1 MIPKASQRGLGQD
14 LATHLQNAFDN
25 EYVEIAEVRGAVAR
39 DLHGAFAEWE
49 VCAHAMTGCRNYLY
63 SLSVNPD
70 PAQRALTRAEYW
82 DYIERV
88 EGKLGLSEQPRT
100 IVFHIKDGR
109 EHCHVVWSRI
119 DAEHGKAV
127 HQPFDRQKLMMVT
140 RQFAREH
147 GLKLPDGMVPDAG
160 RERGKKKTLSLYEKR
175 QQDATGLTKEERIRQ
190 VTEAWRRSDSP
201 RAFVRALEERG
212 YVLATGKRPYVLVDL
227 YGEMNA
233 LPKLI
238 DDRAVRTKDI
248 RAFLEQDFPP
258 ESLPSVDEAK
268 ALVAQH
274 RQAIEDFK
282 KAQGH
287 ADRLDDLNRFQAER
301 RAPLETEN
309 SEMQARHA
317 RERESLEARQR
328 GEKKILQA
336 AHNAEVGRVVA
347 ERKGRRS
354 SGLVAILAR
363 VSGFN
368 AIRRQF
374 DKHHDKRRH
383 ERFIEEARAL
393 DEPQARARQELQRR
407 HEAQSLDMDRR
418 LRALAQVE
426 ARELQSLETAL
437 VKEQRVKTRA
447 RGGGNRMPALTLDLK
462 PRGRRD
468 AASKAKNRHGSRA
481 ALEEAAKTPPET
493 PKKTVSVREDFT
505 RAAGDDSS
513 GGSGGATGGSSDGN
527 KPTDPTKPGGP
538 SGPRRKRR
546 RDRDRDLDLDR

>member
-39 DLHGAFAEWE
+39 DLHGAFAERE

-70 PAQRALTRAEYW
+70 PAQRALTRAEYR
-82 DYIERV
+82 DYIDRV
-88 EGKLGLSEQPRT
+88 EGKLGLLGQPRAIT
-100 IVFHIKDGR
+100 FHIKDGR

-119 DAEHGKAV
+119 DTEHGKAV

-160 RERGKKKTLSLYEKR
+160 RERGKKKSLSLYEKH

-190 VTEAWRRSDSP
+190 VTDAWRRSDGA

-227 YGEMNA
+227 YGEVNA

-238 DDRAVRTKDI
+238 DDRAVRTRDI
-248 RAFLEQDFPP
+248 HAFLERDFPP

-287 ADRLDDLNRFQAER
+287 ADRVDDLKRFQA
-301 RAPLETEN
+301 
-309 SEMQARHA
+309 
-317 RERESLEARQR
+317 
-328 GEKKILQA
+328 
-336 AHNAEVGRVVA
+336 
-347 ERKGRRS
+347 
-354 SGLVAILAR
+354 
-363 VSGFN
+363 
-368 AIRRQF
+368 
-374 DKHHDKRRH
+374 
-383 ERFIEEARAL
+383 
-393 DEPQARARQELQRR
+393 QRR
-407 HEAQSLDMDRR
+407 GAS
-418 LRALAQVE
+418 
-426 ARELQSLETAL
+426 
-437 VKEQRVKTRA
+437 K
-447 RGGGNRMPALTLDLK
+447 
-462 PRGRRD
+462 RGR
-468 AASKAKNRHGSRA
+468 AAA
-481 ALEEAAKTPPET
+481 ATAC
-493 PKKTVSVREDFT
+493 
-505 RAAGDDSS
+505 
-513 GGSGGATGGSSDGN
+513 
-527 KPTDPTKPGGP
+527 
-538 SGPRRKRR
+538 RR
-546 RDRDRDLDLDR
+546 

>member
-14 LATHLQNAFDN
+14 LATHLQNAYDN
-25 EYVEIAEVRGAVAR
+25 EYVEIAELRGAVAR

-70 PAQRALTRAEYW
+70 PAQGQLTRALYR
-82 DYIERV
+82 DYIDRV
-88 EGKLGLSEQPRT
+88 EGKLGLSGQPRA

-119 DAEHGKAV
+119 DTEHGKAV

-147 GLKLPDGMVPDAG
+147 GIILPDGMVPDAG
-160 RERGKKKTLSLYEKR
+160 RERGKKKSLSLYEKH

-190 VTEAWRRSDSP
+190 VTDAWRRSDGA
-201 RAFVRALEERG
+201 RAFVRALEELG

-238 DDRAVRTKDI
+238 DDRAVRTRNI
-248 RAFLEQDFPP
+248 RAFLERDFPL

-274 RQAIEDFK
+274 RQAIEDFS
-282 KAQGH
+282 KAQGQ
-287 ADRLDDLNRFQAER
+287 ADRIEDLKRFQAGR
-301 RAPLETEN
+301 RAPLEAEN

-317 RERESLEARQR
+317 RERESLETRQR
-328 GEKKILQA
+328 VVRQALQTK
-336 AHNAEVGRVVA
+336 HEAEVQRVQA
-347 ERKGRRS
+347 ERGGRKTT
-354 SGLVAILAR
+354 GLVAILAR

-368 AIRRQF
+368 VLRRQF
-374 DKHHDKRRH
+374 EKHHDKRRH
-383 ERFIEEARAL
+383 ERLVEELRAL
-393 DEPQARARQELQRR
+393 DEPQARARLELQRR

-418 LRALAQVE
+418 LRVLAQVE
-426 ARELQSLETAL
+426 ARELKSLETEI

-447 RGGGNRMPALTLDLK
+447 RGGGNRMPALTLELK

-468 AASKAKNRHGSRA
+468 AAVKARNRHGGRA
-481 ALEEAAKTPPET
+481 ALDEAAKTPPEL
-493 PKKTVSVREDFT
+493 PKKTLSVREDFT
-505 RAAGDDSS
+505 RAAGD
-513 GGSGGATGGSSDGN
+513 GGGSSGGATGGASDGI
-527 KPTDPTKPGGP
+527 KPTDPTKPDSP
-538 SGPRRKRR
+538 KRKRR
-546 RDRDRDLDLDR
+546 RDRERDIDLDR

>member
-14 LATHLQNAFDN
+14 LATHLQNAYDN

-70 PAQRALTRAEYW
+70 PAQRALTRAEYY
-82 DYIERV
+82 DYLDRV
-88 EGKLGLSEQPRT
+88 ETKLNLSGQPRAV
-100 IVFHIKDGR
+100 IFHIKDGR

-119 DAEHGKAV
+119 DTEHGKAI

-147 GLKLPDGMVPDAG
+147 GLSLPDGMFPDAG
-160 RERGKKKTLSLYEKR
+160 RERGKKKTLSLYEKH
-175 QQDATGLTKEERIRQ
+175 QQDATGLTKEERMRQ
-190 VTEAWRRSDSP
+190 VTDAWRRSDGA
-201 RAFVRALEERG
+201 RAFVRALEELG
-212 YVLATGKRPYVLVDL
+212 YVLATGKRPYVLVDI

-238 DDRAVRTKDI
+238 DDRTVRTKDI
-248 RAFLEQDFPP
+248 RAFLERDFPP

-282 KAQGH
+282 KAQVQ
-287 ADRLDDLNRFQAER
+287 ADRAEDLKRYQAER
-301 RAPLETEN
+301 RAPLAAEN
-309 SEMQARHA
+309 NEMQARQA
-317 RERESLEARQR
+317 RERESLETRQR
-328 GEKKILQA
+328 GDRQALQA
-336 AHNAEVGRVVA
+336 KHDAEAKRIQDQRGGR
-347 ERKGRRS
+347 KTT
-354 SGLVAILAR
+354 GLVATLAR

-368 AIRRQF
+368 AVRRQF
-374 DKHHDKRRH
+374 DKHHDKRRQ
-383 ERFIEEARAL
+383 ERFDEELRAL
-393 DEPQARARQELQRR
+393 DEPQARARLELQRR

-426 ARELQSLETAL
+426 ARELKSLETEL

-468 AASKAKNRHGSRA
+468 AAMKAKNRHGSRA
-481 ALEEAAKTPPET
+481 ALDEATKTPPET
-493 PKKTVSVREDFT
+493 PKKTLSLREDFT
-505 RAAGDDSS
+505 RAAGDGGG
-513 GGSGGATGGSSDGN
+513 GGSGGATGGSSDGH
-527 KPTDPTKPGGP
+527 KPTDPTKPQGP
-538 SGPRRKRR
+538 KRKRR
-546 RDRDRDLDLDR
+546 RDRDRDIDFER

>member
-14 LATHLQNAFDN
+14 LATHLQNAYDN
-25 EYVEIAEVRGAVAR
+25 EYVEIAEVRGAVAH

-70 PAQRALTRAEYW
+70 PAQAALTRAQYR
-82 DYIERV
+82 DYIDRV
-88 EGKLGLSEQPRT
+88 EGKLGLSGQPRAV
-100 IVFHIKDGR
+100 VFHIKDGR

-119 DAEHGKAV
+119 DTERGKAV
-127 HQPFDRQKLMMVT
+127 HQAFDRQKLMMVT

-147 GLKLPDGMVPDAG
+147 GLALPGGMVPDAG
-160 RERGKKKTLSLYEKR
+160 RERGKKKSLSLYEKH

-190 VTEAWRRSDSP
+190 VTDAWRRSDSA
-201 RAFVRALEERG
+201 RAFVRGLEELG

-248 RAFLEQDFPP
+248 RAFLERDFPP
-258 ESLPSVDEAK
+258 ESLPSIDEAK

-282 KAQGH
+282 KAQGR
-287 ADRLDDLNRFQAER
+287 ADRVDALKTSQAER
-301 RAPLETEN
+301 RGALEAEQAA
-309 SEMQARHA
+309 MQARHA
-317 RERESLEARQR
+317 LERESLEARQR
-328 GEKKILQA
+328 GERQALETASAAETKRLQ
-336 AHNAEVGRVVA
+336 GQRG
-347 ERKGRRS
+347 GRRTT
-354 SGLVAILAR
+354 GLVAILAR

-368 AIRRQF
+368 VLRRQF
-374 DKHHDKRRH
+374 EKHHDKRRQ
-383 ERFIEEARAL
+383 ERLVEQLRAL
-393 DEPQARARQELQRR
+393 DEPQARARLELQRR
-407 HEAQSLDMDRR
+407 HEAQSLDMHRR

-426 ARELQSLETAL
+426 ARELKSLETEI

-462 PRGRRD
+462 PPSRRD
-468 AASKAKNRHGSRA
+468 AAFKARNRHGSRA

-493 PKKTVSVREDFT
+493 PNKTLSMREEFA
-505 RAAGDDSS
+505 RAAGDDGADGSS
-513 GGSGGATGGSSDGN
+513 GRTGGSSDGG
-527 KPTDPTKPGGP
+527 KPTDPSKPDGP
-538 SGPRRKRR
+538 KRKRR
-546 RDRDRDLDLDR
+546 RDRDRDIDLDR

>member
-14 LATHLQNAFDN
+14 LATHLQNAYDN

-70 PAQRALTRAEYW
+70 PAQRALSRAEYY
-82 DYIERV
+82 DYFDRV
-88 EGKLGLSEQPRT
+88 EAKLNLSGQPRAV
-100 IVFHIKDGR
+100 VFHIKDGR

-119 DAEHGKAV
+119 DAEQGKAV

-147 GLKLPDGMVPDAG
+147 GIRLPDGMVPDAG
-160 RERGKKKTLSLYEKR
+160 TERGKKKTLSLYEKR
-175 QQDATGLTKEERIRQ
+175 QQDKTGLTKEERIKQ
-190 VTEAWRRSDSP
+190 VTDAWRRSDSP
-201 RAFVRALEERG
+201 RAFVSALEELG

-248 RAFLEQDFPP
+248 RAFLERDFPLQ
-258 ESLPSVDEAK
+258 SLPSVDEAK

-282 KAQGH
+282 KAQGQ
-287 ADRLDDLNRFQAER
+287 ADRVDALKRIQAER
-301 RAPLETEN
+301 RGVLE
-309 SEMQARHA
+309 SEQAALRARHA
-317 RERESLEARQR
+317 LERDNLEARQR
-328 GEKKILQA
+328 GQRHALQA
-336 AHNAEVGRVVA
+336 KHDAEAKRVQDQ
-347 ERKGRRS
+347 RGGRRTA
-354 SGLVAILAR
+354 GLVAILGR

-374 DKHHDKRRH
+374 DKHRDKRRQ
-383 ERFIEEARAL
+383 ERFDEDLCAL
-393 DEPQARARQELQRR
+393 GEPQARERLELQRR

-426 ARELQSLETAL
+426 ARELQSLEITL
-437 VKEQRVKTRA
+437 VKDQRVKTRA
-447 RGGGNRMPALTLDLK
+447 RGGGNRMPSLTLELK

-468 AASKAKNRHGSRA
+468 AAIKAKNRHGGRA
-481 ALEEAAKTPPET
+481 ALDEAAKTPPE
-493 PKKTVSVREDFT
+493 PKKTLSLREDFT
-505 RAAGDDSS
+505 RAAGDDGA
-513 GGSGGATGGSSDGN
+513 GGSGGGIGNSSDGD
-527 KPTDPTKPGGP
+527 KPTDPNKPDRP
-538 SGPRRKRR
+538 KRKRR
-546 RDRDRDLDLDR
+546 RDRDRDIDLDR

>member
-14 LATHLQNAFDN
+14 LATHLQNAYDN

-70 PAQRALTRAEYW
+70 PAQGQLTRAQYR
-82 DYIERV
+82 DYIDRV
-88 EGKLGLSEQPRT
+88 EGKLGLSGQPRA
-100 IVFHIKDGR
+100 IVFHIKEGR

-119 DAEHGKAV
+119 DTEHGKAV

-147 GLKLPDGMVPDAG
+147 GIILPEGMVPDAG
-160 RERGKKKTLSLYEKR
+160 RERGKKKSLSLYEKH

-190 VTEAWRRSDSP
+190 VTDAWRRSDGA
-201 RAFVRALEERG
+201 RAFVRALEELG

-238 DDRAVRTKDI
+238 DDRAVRTRDI
-248 RAFLEQDFPP
+248 CAFLERDFPP

-282 KAQGH
+282 KAQGQ
-287 ADRLDDLNRFQAER
+287 ADRVDALKRNQAER
-301 RAPLETEN
+301 RGKLEAEQGA
-309 SEMQARHA
+309 MQARHA
-317 RERESLEARQR
+317 LEREGLEARQR
-328 GEKKILQA
+328 GERQA
-336 AHNAEVGRVVA
+336 LKAAYDTEAKRVQGQRGGR
-347 ERKGRRS
+347 KTT
-354 SGLVAILAR
+354 GLVAVLAR

-374 DKHHDKRRH
+374 EKHHDKRRH
-383 ERFIEEARAL
+383 ERLIEELGAL
-393 DEPQARARQELQRR
+393 DEPQARARRELQRR
-407 HEAQSLDMDRR
+407 HEAQSLDLDRQH
-418 LRALAQVE
+418 RALAQVE
-426 ARELQSLETAL
+426 ARELKSLETEIL
-437 VKEQRVKTRA
+437 KEQRVKTRG

-462 PRGRRD
+462 PPGRRD
-468 AASKAKNRHGSRA
+468 AASKAKNRHGSRV
-481 ALEEAAKTPPET
+481 ALEEATKTPPES
-493 PKKTVSVREDFT
+493 PKKTLSMREDFT
-505 RAAGDDSS
+505 RAAGDDGAGGAS
-513 GGSGGATGGSSDGN
+513 GGTGGSSDGG
-527 KPTDPTKPGGP
+527 KPTDPTKPDGP
-538 SGPRRKRR
+538 KRKRR
-546 RDRDRDLDLDR
+546 RDRDRDIDLDR